1 MADNKSCEVIGG
13 KRMCGK
19 TSELIRMAFRE
30 QLYILCADKRMA
42 KIIYEQAKEMDLNI
56 PYPITPDDLPLT
68 NPCINRVLIDEV
80 EMLLQR
86 LIGKRI
92 SAMSTSYQL
101 RDMPQLG
108 EPGNES
114 TSDISIAL
122 DIDCK
127 DALTGLK
134 AVQREAKKATAALKE
149 FETKV
154 KETTI
159 KVSCPSDAKEE
170 S

>member
-42 KIIYEQAKEMDLNI
+42 KIIYEQAKEMDLEI
-56 PYPITPDDLPLT
+56 PYPITPDDLPLR

-80 EMLLQR
+80 EILLQR
-86 LIGKRI
+86 LIGKRV

-101 RDMPQLG
+101 RELP
-108 EPGNES
+108 EPNES
-114 TSDISIAL
+114 GNKSKSVGSIT
-122 DIDCK
+122 IDVDFN

-134 AVQREAKKATAALKE
+134 AIQREARKATAALKDL
-149 FETKV
+149 ETKAT
-154 KETTI
+154 ETTI
-159 KVSCPSDAKEE
+159 KVSYPSDVKEE